1 MHIWGEMDVCNS
13 WPHSWMR
20 FWGSRDS
27 HSLMLCF
34 QWEMMGRTNAKVSRL
49 KHLPSPLPL
58 SQGISFKLS
67 SSVMS
72 RHGGTSNRQ
81 LHSF

>member
-1 MHIWGEMDVCNS
+1 MLLAPLLMRLWGTQE
-13 WPHSWMR
+13 PR
-20 FWGSRDS
+20 RP
-27 HSLMLCF
+27 MLCF
-34 QWEMMGRTNAKVSRL
+34 QWEMMGRTNTKVLRL

-58 SQGISFKLS
+58 SRGISFKLS

-72 RHGGTSNRQ
+72 RHRETSDGR